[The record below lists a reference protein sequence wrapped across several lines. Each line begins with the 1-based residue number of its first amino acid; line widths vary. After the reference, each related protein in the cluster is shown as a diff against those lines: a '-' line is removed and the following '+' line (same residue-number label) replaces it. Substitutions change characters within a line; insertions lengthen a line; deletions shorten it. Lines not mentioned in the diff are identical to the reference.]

1 VANVECLYL
10 ADDEGFSS
18 GSAMFTDLFSYG
30 YVGIALFLILTGCG
44 LPLPEEVAI
53 ITAGVLAANHRLNPW
68 LALLACL
75 IGAIAGDSAMYGIGR
90 TFGEGILQ
98 RHPVWLGFLNPE
110 REKKIEVL
118 LRKHGAKM
126 ILLTRFLV
134 GLRSPVYMTAGILRV
149 PYLRFLLVDTICA
162 IFVISMFFGLTYF
175 YGENIW
181 AWIRRGELAIEILV
195 VGAIVVAGILY
206 WLHRRSKAMLEK
218 ATAEEVKV
226 DDAKADAAP
235 EPKPAEESRA

>member
-1 VANVECLYL
+1 
-10 ADDEGFSS
+10 
-18 GSAMFTDLFSYG
+18 MFTDLFSYG

-53 ITAGVLAANHRLNPW
+53 VTAGVLAANHRLNPW
-68 LALLACL
+68 LALLSCL
-75 IGAIAGDSAMYGIGR
+75 IGAIAGDSAMYMIGR

-98 RHPVWLGFLNPE
+98 RHPVWLGFLTPQ
-110 REKKIEVL
+110 REKQIELL

-162 IFVISMFFGLTYF
+162 ILVISLFFGLTYF
-175 YGENIW
+175 FGENFW
-181 AWIRRGELAIEILV
+181 AWIRRAELGITAAV
-195 VGAIVVAGILY
+195 VGGIAVAGILF
-206 WLHRRSKAMLEK
+206 WLHRRSRAML
-218 ATAEEVKV
+218 
-226 DDAKADAAP
+226 AKAALDDSNAEPAA
-235 EPKPAEESRA
+235 EPTEETRA

>member
-1 VANVECLYL
+1 
-10 ADDEGFSS
+10 
-18 GSAMFTDLFSYG
+18 
-30 YVGIALFLILTGCG
+30 
-44 LPLPEEVAI
+44 
-53 ITAGVLAANHRLNPW
+53 
-68 LALLACL
+68 
-75 IGAIAGDSAMYGIGR
+75 MYGIGR

-98 RHPVWLGFLNPE
+98 RHPVWLHFLNSE
-110 REKKIEVL
+110 REKKSRLL

-149 PYLRFLLVDTICA
+149 PYLRFLLVDTIFA

-218 ATAEEVKV
+218 ATA
-226 DDAKADAAP
+226 D
-235 EPKPAEESRA
+235 EPKVETCRRRNRPKNRGPENGT